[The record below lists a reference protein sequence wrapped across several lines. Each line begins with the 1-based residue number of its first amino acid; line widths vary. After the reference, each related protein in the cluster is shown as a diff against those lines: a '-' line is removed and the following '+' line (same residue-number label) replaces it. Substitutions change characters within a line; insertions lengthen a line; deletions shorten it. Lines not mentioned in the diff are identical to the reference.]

1 MISVL
6 YVHNWW
12 EYSGD
17 ELWATNQISS
27 PKATNVITAV
37 IEAEKVTV
45 LVFESKKISWSF
57 EAKK

>member
-45 LVFESKKISWSF
+45 LVFESKK
-57 EAKK
+57 